1 MQNSKKIL
9 IVSSS
14 IKERLLEKNITDK
27 LSELTNSKEKILW
40 ANVASEFILNQ
51 NFSNKN
57 LNEIR
62 SHFKN
67 AKIDINLIKNVTRKT
82 RRKKLLVADMD
93 STILISETLDDLANL
108 VGKKY
113 EIEKITNNA
122 MHGKINFVNSLL
134 KRVKALEK
142 IDTSY
147 LNIVNRS
154 LEYNDGAK
162 ELVSTMKSNG
172 SICALSTGGFYY
184 IADTVK
190 KELNFDHVQAN
201 TLEIKKGFITGRLL
215 EPIFDEKSKLLFLEK
230 LIKKYELNLESTCA
244 IGDGANDIEMIKKA
258 SLGVSFKGKK
268 ALKKET
274 KFILDHSD
282 LTGLLFLQGYSKSEI
297 KY

>member
-113 EIEKITNNA
+113 EIEKITNDA
-122 MHGKINFVNSLL
+122 MQGKINFVNSLL

-190 KELNFDHVQAN
+190 KKLNFDHVQAN

-274 KFILDHSD
+274 EFILDHSD

-297 KY
+297 K